1 MNTYTPSLLRP
12 RAAQRGFTLVEL
24 MVTVAIALFL
34 LGGLVTIVQNVR
46 IANMNQTRLAQ
57 LQDEQ
62 RFAMTVIADAVQAG
76 GYFADP
82 TTQSNSVI
90 DLPVAANPAPTNPY
104 AAGSPFAGS
113 HTVGALDTA
122 ALDTIA
128 TRFQTG
134 VSFPGGPVQGPILC
148 DGTDTSQKA
157 ADTWSIQFSLQA
169 IAGVSTL
176 MCTVSSLN
184 GTVSASGGA
193 AVPLVPNVVAMA
205 IYYGVKRDFTVANNY
220 NVDTYVTWDKM
231 VKVGTADDFSNVSA
245 VRIVLTFANPL
256 FPQAGQQPT
265 ITMERVVEV
274 MNRAG
279 PYT

>member
-1 MNTYTPSLLRP
+1 MNTYTQSSLRP

-82 TTQSNSVI
+82 TTQSNAV
-90 DLPVAANPAPTNPY
+90 LPAGANPAPTAPY
-104 AAGSPFAGS
+104 QTGWIFAGF
-113 HTVGALDTA
+113 HTVGAADAA

-128 TRFQTG
+128 TRFQTAP
-134 VSFPGGPVQGPILC
+134 SFAGGPVQGPILC
-148 DGTDTSQKA
+148 DGTDTSAQVP
-157 ADTWSIQFSLQA
+157 DTWSIQFSIQA

-176 MCTVSSLN
+176 MCTVS
-184 GTVSASGGA
+184 GTAAVPVSAGA
-193 AVPLVPNVVAMA
+193 AVPLVSNVLAMA
-205 IYYGVKRDFTVANNY
+205 IYYGVKRDFTVTDY

-231 VKVGTADDFSNVSA
+231 STLNGANDYLNVSA

-256 FPQAGQQPT
+256 FPQAGQLPT

-274 MNRAG
+274 MNRG
-279 PYT
+279 GLHT

>member
-1 MNTYTPSLLRP
+1 MNTCTPSLLRP

-24 MVTVAIALFL
+24 MVTVGIALFL

-46 IANMNQTRLAQ
+46 MANLNQTRLAQ

-82 TTQSNSVI
+82 TSQSNAL
-90 DLPVAANPAPTNPY
+90 LPPTAPYQT
-104 AAGSPFAGS
+104 GWIFAGF
-113 HTVGALDTA
+113 HTVNAADNA

-128 TRFQTG
+128 TRFQTAPI
-134 VSFPGGPVQGPILC
+134 FTGGPVQGPILC
-148 DGTDTSQKA
+148 DGTDTSQQVP
-157 ADTWSIQFSLQA
+157 DTWSIQFSIQL

-176 MCTVSSLN
+176 MCTVN
-184 GTVSASGGA
+184 GTAAVPVSAGA

-205 IYYGVKRDFTVANNY
+205 IYYGVKRDFTNTDY

-231 VKVGTADDFSNVSA
+231 STLNGANDFVNVSA

-256 FPQAGQQPT
+256 FPQAGQQQT

-279 PYT
+279 LHT

>member
-1 MNTYTPSLLRP
+1 MNTYTQSPLRP
-12 RAAQRGFTLVEL
+12 GAAQRGFTLVEL

-82 TTQSNSVI
+82 TTQSNAL
-90 DLPVAANPAPTNPY
+90 LPATGAYLQT
-104 AAGSPFAGS
+104 GWIFAGF
-113 HTVGALDTA
+113 HTVGAADAA

-128 TRFQTG
+128 TRFQTAP
-134 VSFPGGPVQGPILC
+134 SFPGGPVQGPILC
-148 DGTDTSQKA
+148 DGTDTSKTA

-176 MCTVSSLN
+176 MCSVSSLN
-184 GTVSASGGA
+184 GTAPASGGA
-193 AVPLVPNVVAMA
+193 AVPLVSNVLAMA
-205 IYYGVKRDFTVANNY
+205 IYYGVKRDFTNTDY

-231 VKVGTADDFSNVSA
+231 SVLNGANDYLNVSA

-256 FPQAGQQPT
+256 FPQAGQLPT

-279 PYT
+279 LHT

>member
-1 MNTYTPSLLRP
+1 MNTYTPSLHHP

-82 TTQSNSVI
+82 TTQSNAV
-90 DLPVAANPAPTNPY
+90 LPATGPFLQT
-104 AAGSPFAGS
+104 GWIFAGF
-113 HTVGALDTA
+113 HTVGAADAA

-134 VSFPGGPVQGPILC
+134 LSFPGGPVQGPILC
-148 DGTDTSQKA
+148 DGTDTSQQVP
-157 ADTWSIQFSLQA
+157 DTWSVQFSIQV

-176 MCTVSSLN
+176 MCTVN
-184 GTVSASGGA
+184 GTVAVPVSAGA
-193 AVPLVPNVVAMA
+193 AVPLVPNVLAMA
-205 IYYGVKRDFTVANNY
+205 IYYGVKRDFTVTDY

-231 VKVGTADDFSNVSA
+231 VQLGAANDFLNVSA

-256 FPQAGQQPT
+256 FPQAGQLPT

-274 MNRAG
+274 MNRG
-279 PYT
+279 GLHT

>member
-1 MNTYTPSLLRP
+1 
-12 RAAQRGFTLVEL
+12 
-24 MVTVAIALFL
+24 VAIALFL

-46 IANMNQTRLAQ
+46 TANMNQTRLAQ

-82 TTQSNSVI
+82 TTQSNSV
-90 DLPVAANPAPTNPY
+90 LPAQANPAPT
-104 AAGSPFAGS
+104 AAYLPASVFAGF
-113 HTVGALDTA
+113 HTAGAADAA

-128 TRFQTG
+128 TRFQTA

-148 DGTDTSQKA
+148 DGTDTSQKP

-184 GTVSASGGA
+184 GTAAASGGA
-193 AVPLVPNVVAMA
+193 PVPLVSNVLAMA
-205 IYYGVKRDFTVANNY
+205 IYYGVKRDFTTTDY

-231 VKVGTADDFSNVSA
+231 SQLNGADDYANVSA

-279 PYT
+279 LHT

>member
-1 MNTYTPSLLRP
+1 MNTYTQSPLRP
-12 RAAQRGFTLVEL
+12 GAAQRGFTLVEL

-82 TTQSNSVI
+82 TTQSNSAI

-184 GTVSASGGA
+184 GTASASGGA

-205 IYYGVKRDFTVANNY
+205 IYYGVKRDFTLPDY

-231 VKVGTADDFSNVSA
+231 SVLNGANDYLNVSA

-279 PYT
+279 LHT

>member
-1 MNTYTPSLLRP
+1 MNTYTQSPLRP
-12 RAAQRGFTLVEL
+12 RAGQRGFTLVEL

-46 IANMNQTRLAQ
+46 TANMNQTRLAQ

-82 TTQSNSVI
+82 TTQSNAV
-90 DLPVAANPAPTNPY
+90 LGPQAAPAPT
-104 AAGSPFAGS
+104 AAYLASWIFAGS
-113 HTVGALDTA
+113 HTVGAADAA

-128 TRFQTG
+128 TRFQTAP
-134 VSFPGGPVQGPILC
+134 SFAGGPVQGPILC
-148 DGTDTSQKA
+148 DGTDTSQQVP
-157 ADTWSIQFSLQA
+157 DTWSTQFSIQA

-184 GTVSASGGA
+184 GTAPVSAGA

-205 IYYGVKRDFTVANNY
+205 IYYGVKRDFTVTDY

-231 VKVGTADDFSNVSA
+231 STLNGANDYLNVSA

-279 PYT
+279 LHT

>member
-1 MNTYTPSLLRP
+1 MNTYTQGLQRP

-46 IANMNQTRLAQ
+46 TANLNQTRLAQ

-82 TTQSNSVI
+82 TLQSNAV
-90 DLPVAANPAPTNPY
+90 LPVQANPAPTAAY
-104 AAGSPFAGS
+104 FAGSAFAGS
-113 HTVGALDTA
+113 HA
-122 ALDTIA
+122 AGVPDTIA
-128 TRFQTG
+128 TRFQTA

-157 ADTWSIQFSLQA
+157 ADTWSTQFSLQA
-169 IAGVSTL
+169 VGGVSTL

-184 GTVSASGGA
+184 GTAPASGGA
-193 AVPLVPNVVAMA
+193 AVPLVSNVVAMA
-205 IYYGVKRDFTVANNY
+205 IYYGVKRDFTNTDY
-220 NVDTYVTWDKM
+220 NVDTYVTWDNM
-231 VKVGTADDFSNVSA
+231 SLLNGANDFVNLSA

-256 FPQAGQQPT
+256 FPQPGQQPT
-265 ITMERVVEV
+265 ITMERVIEV

-279 PYT
+279 LHT